1 MKINCQHEKKKKKK
15 KNELQIKSLL
25 SLIIHHTDSSTPDKT
40 LWKKGKNVV
49 DHWLVT
55 KMVVKSKHTNKDI
68 IYICKNSV
76 V

>member
-1 MKINCQHEKKKKKK
+1 MNCQHEKKKK